1 MEQIITGPFGR
12 VAYHNAA
19 LAGAGQYPALNMP
32 NRDFVRGEMPV
43 AANKRY
49 APHVVPLL
57 HRRNGNEA
65 LAMSGMPLQREN

>member
-32 NRDFVRGEMPV
+32 DRDFVRGEMPV

-57 HRRNGNEA
+57 RRRNGTEA
-65 LAMSGMPLQREN
+65 RAVPPVHRAAW